1 MSTQSDNFINELKYD
16 AIKNNI
22 KDFLSGNIKKILI
35 LLLLILAIY
44 LTRYIIV
51 NHRKN
56 KILNYNSKIFESSSS
71 FSLEMSILL
80 RSSCNFFLLSF
91 TSFALL

>member
-35 LLLLILAIY
+35 LLLLILMIF
-44 LTRYIIV
+44 
-51 NHRKN
+51 
-56 KILNYNSKIFESSSS
+56 ILNI
-71 FSLEMSILL
+71 IQV
-80 RSSCNFFLLSF
+80 
-91 TSFALL
+91 